1 MNIYL
6 GKSLAGHDKNHIYVV
21 LSEVDGYMTL
31 ANGTTKT
38 VDKPKRKNI
47 LHVQVIKKLPANVR
61 RILEDTESLNDDVIA
76 KAVKEYN
83 SYLDACKAQD
93 N

>member
-1 MNIYL
+1 MKIIL
-6 GKSLAGHDKNHIYVV
+6 AKSLAGHDKNHIYVV

-38 VDKPKRKNI
+38 MDKPKRKNK

-61 RILEDTESLNDDVIA
+61 MIIEGAESLNDDVIA